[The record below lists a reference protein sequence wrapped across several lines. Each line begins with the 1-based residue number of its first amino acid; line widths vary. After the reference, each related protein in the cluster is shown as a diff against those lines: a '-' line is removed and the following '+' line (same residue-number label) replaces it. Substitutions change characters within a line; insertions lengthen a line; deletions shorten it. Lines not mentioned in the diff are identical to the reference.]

1 MYRIYI
7 VEDDETI
14 ANLLRKN
21 LSSWGYEVFC
31 AENFSN
37 ILQEFAHRE
46 PQLVL
51 LDLYFLGCRQYEYR
65 YGNEPGC

>member
-37 ILQEFAHRE
+37 IMGFTGARKYVGF
-46 PQLVL
+46 PR
-51 LDLYFLGCRQYEYR
+51 FR
-65 YGNEPGC
+65 